1 MNRGNAMGHRTQDS
15 GLRTTDKKIKLL
27 LTFLPFYFLLFTLL
41 GCASIKETAKGIAGV
56 STKALE
62 DNRGSAIIKSFNYDY
77 FTCYTKALGILEQ
90 IGAYI
95 YEKDIKKH
103 MIAIYVSGTDTT
115 SVGIF
120 FKETDAKNIQVEV
133 SSLSTYAKEL
143 IASKLFSALEL
154 SKSLEEVET
163 KYEK

>member
-1 MNRGNAMGHRTQDS
+1 MNRGNAMGHRT
-15 GLRTTDKKIKLL
+15 TAKKIKLL
-27 LTFLPFYFLLFTLL
+27 SILLPFTFLLFTLF
-41 GCASIKETAKGIAGV
+41 GCASIKETAKGMAGI

-62 DNRGSAIIKSFNYDY
+62 DNRGSAIVKSFNYDY

-90 IGAYI
+90 VGAYI
-95 YEKDIKKH
+95 YEKDVKKH
-103 MIAIYVSGTDTT
+103 MIAIYVSEIDTT
-115 SVGIF
+115 PVGIF

-143 IASKLFSALEL
+143 IASKLFSVLEL
-154 SKSLEEVET
+154 SKSLEEAET

>member
-1 MNRGNAMGHRTQDS
+1 MEDTMGHKTQDTGHRTIA
-15 GLRTTDKKIKLL
+15 KKIKFLSIL
-27 LTFLPFYFLLFTLL
+27 LPFYFLLFTFY

-62 DNRGSAIIKSFNYDY
+62 DNRGSAIVKSFSYDY

-90 IGAYI
+90 AGAYI

-103 MIAIYVSGTDTT
+103 IIAVYVSEVDTT
-115 SVGIF
+115 PVGIF
-120 FKETDAKNIQVEV
+120 FKEADAKNIQVEV

-154 SKSLEEVET
+154 SKSLEEAET